1 MSTLSDLQAKNPQIK
16 IYSVFDPEYK
26 AYGRVLPEAKAEQAI
41 AAARKLWKVNDSVDY
56 STSVAEFE
64 ADKDLEKTICERV
77 YGQLPVQV
85 GWVFGRN
92 SMLNA
97 LEYHQG
103 SEVHVPLEDVVLLVL
118 KFEEIDW
125 NPEPMIDTNKIKA
138 FYCPKGTVAEMGS
151 WALHFVPIHV
161 HQHLGFCDV
170 FTLPRGTGSE
180 LTSPKPN
187 TVDGKLL
194 VAKNQWIIGHP
205 DVKDSGF
212 VHGMKGPN
220 IKINPLD

>member
-16 IYSVFDPEYK
+16 IYSVSDPEFK
-26 AYGRVLPEAKAEQAI
+26 AYGRVLPEAKASHAI
-41 AAARKLWKVNDSVDY
+41 AQARKMWKVNDAVDF
-56 STSVAEFE
+56 STSVPEFE
-64 ADKDLEKTICERV
+64 ADKELDASISERI

-85 GWVFGRN
+85 GWVYGRN

-103 SEVHVPLEDVVLLVL
+103 SEVHVPLEDVILLVL

-125 NPEPMIDTNKIKA
+125 KPEVMIDTNKVKA
-138 FYCPKGTVAEMGS
+138 FFCPKGTVAELAS

-161 HQHLGFCDV
+161 HQHLGFCDI
-170 FTLPRGTGSE
+170 FTLPRGTGSA
-180 LTSPKPN
+180 LTSPKPD

-205 DVKDSGF
+205 YVKDSGF
-212 VHGMKGPN
+212 VYGMKGPN